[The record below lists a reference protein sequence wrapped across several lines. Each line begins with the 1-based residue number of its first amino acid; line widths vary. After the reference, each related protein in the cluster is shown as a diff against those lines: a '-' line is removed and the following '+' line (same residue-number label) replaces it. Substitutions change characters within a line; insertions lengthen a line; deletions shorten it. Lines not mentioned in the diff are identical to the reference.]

1 MILSPKWIALVALI
15 LQNSG
20 LAILMRYT
28 MVSTQVGTDRYLS
41 STAVL
46 TAEVLKLSISV
57 VLCFIVDC
65 NMSYKMFISSLYS
78 EFIGNR
84 SDWIKLMVPSIL
96 YTLQNSLQYFS
107 MSRLSAPVFQVLY
120 QLKIVTTAIFSVTLL
135 ARRISALQWLS
146 VVMLTG
152 KTHWNRLICI
162 KSRRSLGCWWCWDLI
177 ASKRMRLGVA
187 RRLCSTPRQ
196 TTDTHTDWV
205 LKDGLF
211 KQDHFVILS
220 YADTA
225 IILFSVT
232 YEIVTIRRSRDGAVI
247 SEWRKQWGL
256 KRRQFGR
263 AHIRITG

>member
-1 MILSPKWIALVALI
+1 VADSKSGHHKLFAHRIGSLIWNPFQRNVEKNCRGKVYARSETSSSAQYIMILSPKWIALVALI

-46 TAEVLKLSISV
+46 TAEILKLSISV

-152 KTHWNRLICI
+152 T
-162 KSRRSLGCWWCWDLI
+162 
-177 ASKRMRLGVA
+177 M
-187 RRLCSTPRQ
+187 
-196 TTDTHTDWV
+196 
-205 LKDGLF
+205 
-211 KQDHFVILS
+211 
-220 YADTA
+220 Y
-225 IILFSVT
+225 
-232 YEIVTIRRSRDGAVI
+232 
-247 SEWRKQWGL
+247 
-256 KRRQFGR
+256 
-263 AHIRITG
+263 

>member
-46 TAEVLKLSISV
+46 TAEILKLSISV

-152 KTHWNRLICI
+152 KTH
-162 KSRRSLGCWWCWDLI
+162 
-177 ASKRMRLGVA
+177 
-187 RRLCSTPRQ
+187 
-196 TTDTHTDWV
+196 
-205 LKDGLF
+205 
-211 KQDHFVILS
+211 
-220 YADTA
+220 
-225 IILFSVT
+225 
-232 YEIVTIRRSRDGAVI
+232 
-247 SEWRKQWGL
+247 
-256 KRRQFGR
+256 
-263 AHIRITG
+263 

>member
-1 MILSPKWIALVALI
+1 MIFSPKWIALVALI

-46 TAEVLKLSISV
+46 TAEILKLCISV

-65 NMSYKMFISSLYS
+65 NMSYKMFISALYS

-135 ARRISALQWLS
+135 ARRITVLQWLS

-152 KTHWNRLICI
+152 KTH
-162 KSRRSLGCWWCWDLI
+162 
-177 ASKRMRLGVA
+177 
-187 RRLCSTPRQ
+187 
-196 TTDTHTDWV
+196 
-205 LKDGLF
+205 
-211 KQDHFVILS
+211 
-220 YADTA
+220 
-225 IILFSVT
+225 
-232 YEIVTIRRSRDGAVI
+232 
-247 SEWRKQWGL
+247 
-256 KRRQFGR
+256 
-263 AHIRITG
+263 